1 MKERTDAAAL
11 FLLRW
16 LSVQLYLE
24 EVDTAKTE
32 ELKRQSERL
41 EQPGQNVARAFA
53 TAGGVPAASAA
64 AW

>member
-1 MKERTDAAAL
+1 MEPSGDVKERMDAAL

-32 ELKRQSERL
+32 VGRIKKAE
-41 EQPGQNVARAFA
+41 
-53 TAGGVPAASAA
+53 
-64 AW
+64 